1 MKISKDRIKQIIK
14 EELEKAVAE
23 ETQEASP
30 ETKTAMAN
38 KFKELY
44 TLFPKIQGLD
54 ASEIKLLDALLMGG
68 IRAAKDGSAKSV
80 LAMAVKKL
88 GVEIDE

>member
-1 MKISKDRIKQIIK
+1 MKISKDRLKQIIK
-14 EELEKAVAE
+14 EELEQAE
-23 ETQEASP
+23 KEQPQEASA

-54 ASEIKLLDALLMGG
+54 QAEIKLLDALLMGG
-68 IRAAKDGSAKSV
+68 IKAAKEGSAKNA
-80 LAMAVKKL
+80 LAMAAQKL
-88 GVEIDE
+88 GVDLDE

>member
-1 MKISKDRIKQIIK
+1 MKISKDRLKQIIK
-14 EELEKAVAE
+14 EELENAE
-23 ETQEASP
+23 QAQPQEASP

-54 ASEIKLLDALLMGG
+54 QEEIKLLNALLMGG
-68 IRAAKDGSAKSV
+68 IKAAKEGSAKSV

-88 GVEIDE
+88 GVDLNE

>member
-14 EELEKAVAE
+14 EELEQAE
-23 ETQEASP
+23 AEKPQEASP

-54 ASEIKLLDALLMGG
+54 AVEIKLLDALLMGG
-68 IRAAKDGSAKSV
+68 IKAAKEGSAKSV

>member
-14 EELEKAVAE
+14 EELEKAEAE